1 MRPTILLTAAITTV
15 VVMRVQATVESSA
28 TRDAAE
34 FILQKFGRSA
44 AGETIEQVSET
55 TTRAVAKHGEACLP
69 LLEKTGPAG
78 FQALEDAGKKA
89 PDLIN
94 LYARR
99 GDEAV
104 WIISKP
110 GKLAIFVKHGEG
122 AADAL
127 FKHPVIADE
136 LIAKYGGGAIG
147 AINSINRQNA
157 QRLAMLSAE
166 GSLDKLGR
174 SGEILS
180 VVGKWGNDAMDFIWR
195 NKGALTV
202 ATLLGTFLKDP
213 EIYIKGGKQLVSS
226 VATHAN
232 WTLIICAVLFFL
244 FLPFITKAIAAAI
257 TTAKAAR
264 TRRKQ
269 T

>member
-1 MRPTILLTAAITTV
+1 MKLLARILFATYIATGLYAQAGVLDTGARETAETIL
-15 VVMRVQATVESSA
+15 R
-28 TRDAAE
+28 
-34 FILQKFGRSA
+34 KFGREA
-44 AGETIEQVSET
+44 VDETLEQI
-55 TTRAVAKHGEACLP
+55 TTRTETAVAKHGEECLP
-69 LLEKTGPAG
+69 LLERAGPAG
-78 FQALEDAGKKA
+78 FRALEDAGEKA
-89 PDLIN
+89 PQVIK

-99 GDEAV
+99 PDEAI
-104 WIISKP
+104 WIISEPK
-110 GKLAIFVKHGEG
+110 KLAIFIKHGEG

-136 LIAKYGGGAIG
+136 LIDRYGGAAIG

-157 QRLAMLSAE
+157 QRLAMLSAD

-174 SGEILS
+174 SGEVLS

-226 VATHAN
+226 VATHTN